1 MIEEMTETIISFQ
14 RVVPGAKE
22 RLVQI
27 TGNARSQSM
36 KCSFLQGKVSQI
48 CKKLS
53 QTSARKID
61 INIRISVKGSVLGF
75 MF

>member
-36 KCSFLQGKVSQI
+36 KCFFYKGRCPKYVKAFTNL
-48 CKKLS
+48 CKKDRYKDSNLC
-53 QTSARKID
+53 
-61 INIRISVKGSVLGF
+61 
-75 MF
+75 